1 MPRSQGIAAFFRIG
15 ALFLLLSFVSACAS
29 TVKPSDTP
37 SPLPQPPE
45 FLTGVFIDAPVAG
58 LSYMTRAY
66 AGITDQAGTF
76 RYKNED
82 LVTFSIG
89 KLVIGT
95 SEGKAVLSP
104 IDLMPGA
111 KNARDQRVVNLCVML
126 QTLDYDADLSN
137 GIQISDAAVA
147 IVSTYAGK
155 INFNKKPSAFSK
167 DPRVR
172 ALLSELNGES
182 GSFADHIRKP
192 RRLQKPQSAQTHLER
207 SIRALNH

>member
-37 SPLPQPPE
+37 SPPPQPPE

-155 INFNKKPSAFSK
+155 INFNKRPSAFSK

-172 ALLSELNGES
+172 ALLSELNGAFYPRAES
-182 GSFADHIRKP
+182 LTKGEFFLKK
-192 RRLQKPQSAQTHLER
+192 RRSSLEPKR
-207 SIRALNH
+207 SG